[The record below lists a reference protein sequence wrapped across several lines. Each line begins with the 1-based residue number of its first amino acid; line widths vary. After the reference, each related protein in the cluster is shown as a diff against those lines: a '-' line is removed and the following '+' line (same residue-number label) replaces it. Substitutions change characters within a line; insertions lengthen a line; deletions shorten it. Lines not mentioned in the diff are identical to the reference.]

1 MGKTYTQ
8 IALLITLLISGCGVE
23 QDTIFNDDLPKRVIV
38 ISLDCLRA
46 DRLHCYGNDRQVSA
60 TLDSLAAVGTRFSE
74 ATAPSNWTLPSHVSL
89 FTGINQLRHRVEDK
103 THTLSPRI
111 PHMVENIR
119 AAGFETAAFTGGGY
133 LKAMYGHDRGFNHYE
148 SGKHLNRNWTGTL
161 QETKKWLADHTEEDF
176 FLFVHTYEIHA
187 PYNPPREW
195 IKRVIPVQKTSF
207 GGTTSHML
215 NIKKRGVTTDE
226 IEEVTAY
233 YDAGILYTDEMLAG
247 FTEWLRDQGLD
258 ENLLLIVSSDHG
270 EQFWEHG
277 EHGHGDNKL
286 GRELTDVPLIVNLPH
301 GLGLPETTPFVSD
314 ANASFIDIMPT
325 VLEALEVQ
333 YPANLDGY
341 SLMHELVGREIS
353 DVDMPARI
361 RRTQVIDGTRYQ
373 MSITSGANY
382 VALICGDKKFLLQRP
397 DRQEVEVENWP
408 CMYDLAADPM
418 ELNPLPIPD
427 ELIESLREVV
437 KNLATDD
444 KNLSPGKQEIDPETR
459 RQLEA
464 LGYL

>member
-1 MGKTYTQ
+1 
-8 IALLITLLISGCGVE
+8 
-23 QDTIFNDDLPKRVIV
+23 
-38 ISLDCLRA
+38 
-46 DRLHCYGNDRQVSA
+46 
-60 TLDSLAAVGTRFSE
+60 
-74 ATAPSNWTLPSHVSL
+74 
-89 FTGINQLRHRVEDK
+89 
-103 THTLSPRI
+103 
-111 PHMVENIR
+111 MVENIR

-148 SGKHLNRNWTGTL
+148 SGKRLNRNWTGTL

-176 FLFVHTYEIHA
+176 FLFIHTYEIHA

-195 IKRVIPVQKTSF
+195 IKRVIPVQKSSF

-247 FTEWLRDQGLD
+247 FTEWLREEGLG

-277 EHGHGDNKL
+277 EHGHGDNML
-286 GRELTDVPLIVNLPH
+286 GTELTDVPLIVSLPH
-301 GLGLPETTPFVSD
+301 GPGLPERAPMVSD
-314 ANASFIDIMPT
+314 ASVSFIDIMPT
-325 VLEALEVQ
+325 VLEALEIQ

-341 SLMHELVGREIS
+341 SLMPELVGRKIS
-353 DVDMPARI
+353 DVDMPSRI
-361 RRTQVIDGTRYQ
+361 RRTQVIDDTRYQ
-373 MSITSGANY
+373 MSMTSGDNY

-397 DRQEVEVENWP
+397 GSQEVEVKNWP

-427 ELIESLREVV
+427 ELIEILRETVE
-437 KNLATDD
+437 KLATDD
-444 KNLSPGKQEIDPETR
+444 KDLSPGQQEIDPETR